1 MSITA
6 ASMYSFYRFPVEM
19 FKSHSAV

>member
-6 ASMYSFYRFPVEM
+6 APMYSFYRFPVEM